1 MNPSSALGRR
11 PCHLG
16 DRIVSISFW
25 PSGGP
30 SCYKARTMMNKATC
44 YTMLIPKGNW
54 AFWGAPPAALG
65 IVPPA
70 GA

>member
-1 MNPSSALGRR
+1 
-11 PCHLG
+11 
-16 DRIVSISFW
+16 
-25 PSGGP
+25 
-30 SCYKARTMMNKATC
+30 MNKATC

-54 AFWGAPPAALG
+54 AFGGAPSAAHG

>member
-1 MNPSSALGRR
+1 
-11 PCHLG
+11 
-16 DRIVSISFW
+16 
-25 PSGGP
+25 
-30 SCYKARTMMNKATC
+30 MNKATC

-54 AFWGAPPAALG
+54 AFWGAPPAAHG